1 MVLRRRRRPQ
11 ARRATYSRWDGSQSV
26 PDLDADALLQAM
38 GDELIEHGDPN
49 EALRR
54 MMNRGLSFEGGRL
67 DGLRDVLERLAEAR
81 RDRLERGDPDGVF
94 SEVAE
99 QLRQVIDEERRALD
113 EVAAAHDGDDSDLR
127 RTREELD
134 LLELDDLAGQ
144 VRGLQQHEF
153 ASSEAAER
161 FEALLETLRE
171 QLTRRFVDQVTEAT
185 EDLMAGDG
193 ADEAR
198 ARMASM
204 LAELNRMLD
213 RRREGVDPAEEAA
226 DFVSFMD
233 EYGDF
238 FPERPRTL
246 DELLEVLARRMAA
259 MQQVLNSMSPEQRRQ
274 MQDLADQLLEDLDLQ
289 WQVSQLGESLQEMFP
304 GMGWDEGHEF
314 RGEAPLGMDE
324 ALQAVEEL
332 GELNRLEQ
340 MLRGASSPG
349 ALAEVDVDKVRD
361 LVDEEAALSLEQLS
375 EMARLLEDAGLVTN
389 EEGRLTLTPKAIR
402 RLGQN
407 ALGDLYRKLSR
418 DRTGRHEHRD
428 AGHGHEREFTTRPWE
443 YGDPFDLDI
452 EATLRNAVARD
463 GAGTPVRLTVDD
475 FAVERTESEVR
486 AATVLMLDLSLSM
499 PMRGNFLPAKKTAM
513 ALHSLIAGQ
522 YPRDYLGVV
531 TFSETAREIR
541 PERLPEA
548 SWEYV
553 YGTNMQHGLA
563 LARSMLAGQAGN
575 RQVIMVTDG
584 EPTAHLA
591 DDGRPLF
598 SYPPTRETVDRTLRE
613 VRRCTREGIRINVF
627 MLDATPHLAR
637 FVEEVTR
644 LNGGR
649 AFMTSNQ
656 DLGDYVLV
664 DFVEHRRAMRSHR

>member
-113 EVAAAHDGDDSDLR
+113 EVAAAHDGDDPDLR

-584 EPTAHLA
+584 EPTAHLT

>member
-1 MVLRRRRRPQ
+1 MALRRRRRRSE
-11 ARRATYSRWDGSQSV
+11 ARRATYSRWDGTQSV

-38 GDELIEHGDPN
+38 GDELIEHGDPD

-54 MMNRGLSFEGGRL
+54 MMRQGLSFEGGRL

-81 RDRLERGDPDGVF
+81 RERLESGDPNGVF

-99 QLRQVIDEERRALD
+99 ELREVIVQERAALD
-113 EVAAAHDGDDSDLR
+113 EAAKAREEPDDDPDVR
-127 RTREELD
+127 RARQELD
-134 LLELDDLAGQ
+134 LLELEDLAGQ
-144 VRGLQQHEF
+144 VRGLQKREF
-153 ASSEAAER
+153 TSAEAAER
-161 FEALLETLRE
+161 FEALLQKLRE
-171 QLTRRFVDQVTEAT
+171 QLTRRFMDQVTEAT
-185 EDLMAGDG
+185 EGIT
-193 ADEAR
+193 DEER
-198 ARMASM
+198 VRMSSM
-204 LAELNRMLD
+204 LADLNRMLD
-213 RRREGVDPAEEAA
+213 RRRQGVDPAEEAR
-226 DFVSFMD
+226 DFAVFMD
-233 EYGDF
+233 DYGDF
-238 FPERPRTL
+238 FPEGPRTL
-246 DELLEVLARRMAA
+246 DELLEVLARRMAG

-289 WQVSQLGESLQEMFP
+289 WQVSQLGEALQEMFP
-304 GMGWDEGHEF
+304 GMGWDEGRDF
-314 RGEAPLGMDE
+314 QGEAQFGMDE
-324 ALQAVEEL
+324 ALRAIDEL
-332 GELNRLEQ
+332 AEIDRLEQ

-349 ALAEVDVDKVRD
+349 ALAEVDVDRVRD
-361 LVDEEAALSLEQLS
+361 LVDDESAQSLEQLS

-389 EEGRLTLTPKAIR
+389 EGGRLTLTPKAIR

-418 DRTGRHEHRD
+418 ERAGRHEHRD
-428 AGHGHEREFTTRPWE
+428 AGLGHEREFATRPWE

-463 GAGTPVRLTVDD
+463 GAGTPVRLIVDD
-475 FAVERTESEVR
+475 FAVEQTESEVR

-531 TFSETAREIR
+531 TFSETARQIR

-584 EPTAHLA
+584 EPTAHLT

-627 MLDATPHLAR
+627 MLDATPHLTR

-664 DFVEHRRAMRSHR
+664 DFVEHRRTMRSSR